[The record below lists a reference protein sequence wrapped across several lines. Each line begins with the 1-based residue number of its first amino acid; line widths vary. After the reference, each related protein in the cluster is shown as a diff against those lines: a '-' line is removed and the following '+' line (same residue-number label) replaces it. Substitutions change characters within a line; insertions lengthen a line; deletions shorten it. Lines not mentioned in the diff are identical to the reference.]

1 MGKKRN
7 TAYGTVSTPH
17 QVNRDNIFKITRRIL
32 QDVSFYLCLLC
43 IAILTDS
50 DSDTWVIAK
59 YKTLEGWS
67 QVLTSCLISLM
78 GGLPGRRTFP
88 VCGIPPTLTRGPA
101 LFQKEVVEQRWP
113 HPILPV
119 STGARSL
126 PGLLGRP
133 RKQAPVMSVVLTLA
147 DLLALI
153 KADFTFHKGL
163 PGWARDWMGS
173 TFPSHSYPLLK
184 NKQTTLI
191 FEIKKIKKKDFEK
204 IKFLPPGLLF
214 CGCWVVQS
222 CLTLCDPMDCSTP
235 GFPVLHH
242 LSEFAQTYVHW
253 VDDAIQPSH
262 PLSSPSPPAL
272 NLSQHQWIHSSH
284 EITKLWELQLQHQLF
299 PWISRVDFL

>member
-50 DSDTWVIAK
+50 DSDTS
-59 YKTLEGWS
+59 E
-67 QVLTSCLISLM
+67 SLQNIRHWGLVSGADELSDFSY
-78 GGLPGRRTFP
+78 GGLPQRRTFP

-126 PGLLGRP
+126 PGLLGWP

-147 DLLALI
+147 ELLALI

-163 PGWARDWMGS
+163 PGWARDWVGS
-173 TFPSHSYPLLK
+173 TLPSHSYPLLK

-191 FEIKKIKKKDFEK
+191 FEIKKIF
-204 IKFLPPGLLF
+204 
-214 CGCWVVQS
+214 
-222 CLTLCDPMDCSTP
+222 
-235 GFPVLHH
+235 
-242 LSEFAQTYVHW
+242 
-253 VDDAIQPSH
+253 
-262 PLSSPSPPAL
+262 
-272 NLSQHQWIHSSH
+272 
-284 EITKLWELQLQHQLF
+284 
-299 PWISRVDFL
+299 

>member
-78 GGLPGRRTFP
+78 GGLPRRRTFP

-184 NKQTTLI
+184 NKQLL
-191 FEIKKIKKKDFEK
+191 FLRLKRLKKKILRRSNF
-204 IKFLPPGLLF
+204 FLLDYYFVVVELCSHVWLFVTPWTAARQASLSFTTSQSLLKLM
-214 CGCWVVQS
+214 S
-222 CLTLCDPMDCSTP
+222 IESMMPSNHLILC
-235 GFPVLHH
+235 
-242 LSEFAQTYVHW
+242 
-253 VDDAIQPSH
+253 H
-262 PLSSPSPPAL
+262 PLLPLPS
-272 NLSQHQWIHSSH
+272 I
-284 EITKLWELQLQHQLF
+284 F
-299 PWISRVDFL
+299 PSINESTLHMR